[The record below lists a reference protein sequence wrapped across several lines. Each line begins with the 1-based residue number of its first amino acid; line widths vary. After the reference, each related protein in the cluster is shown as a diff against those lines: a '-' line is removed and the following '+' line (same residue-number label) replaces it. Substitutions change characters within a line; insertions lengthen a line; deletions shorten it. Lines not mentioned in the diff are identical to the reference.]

1 MEEKRESDG
10 RLSPPPLLRVTT
22 PNTGCVVGKD
32 SPRDDGS
39 RNVTGWT
46 SDVASANGEPA
57 TPTGPRYGDVL
68 STRQVTLK
76 ASNGAIVVQA
86 DVSPQDFDV
95 LKVLAKGRFGIV
107 LMVRKKDDEKIYAV
121 KTLHTSAL
129 TLHNP
134 LLQTENIVLLHLNH
148 PFLTTLSCAIH
159 TPDKL
164 FVVTDFCP
172 GNDLSFWLR
181 QDRRFSEA
189 KARLVAAEILLA
201 LQELHSHDIIYG
213 DLKPQNVLL
222 DVDGHIRLT
231 YFGLPHVPIT
241 VAGAPGLPKT
251 STTCSSPEHF
261 PPEVLEQKSYGK
273 AVDWWSFGT
282 LIYEMLTGTS
292 PFRHQDIQQM
302 RYTIIKSPIEFPWFL
317 SAEASSLLAGLLER
331 KVSDRLG
338 SGPTGVKEIKSHP
351 FFAGL
356 DWNQVYDK
364 QVSPPFQP
372 QNPLD
377 SSRGGALSSVDS
389 TPSTP
394 TSPARPQPTGSSS
407 GFDTSTATPIDPIY
421 SPTNPAYT
429 PTSPAYS
436 PTSPAYT
443 PTSPAYS
450 PTSPA
455 YSPISPAYSPTS
467 PAYSPPTGGLS
478 FGIPASTP
486 ASAVSPLYTS
496 GFSFGAT
503 TPAPANP
510 AALTGGFAFG
520 APTGAQTSFSVGGS
534 SFGSSSFGT
543 PSSAPFSP
551 DTRLHPTGTFGT
563 TSGPAPF
570 SSFTFGAPVSTPA
583 SPFNPPPTSGFSAF
597 GASPAASRSSSTPFG
612 TGGFGS
618 STTSAFAVT
627 PSFGS
632 ATTPVTSPFT
642 QGFSFGGTAAKP
654 ATFSS
659 PPDSKSFQPAVG
671 FGSFSSTLPGALP
684 QPSLSSPSSGLH
696 FGETPSTERIRPS
709 HTYSSGY
716 VFGVPQASPVYPSQ
730 TPTAQIS
737 SFGATTSQKVRFVY
751 QETPPDAEIYE
762 ALSPKNATKLATR
775 SLARSL
781 EDRRDHVHFTAFG
794 PAVVA
799 PLEQF
804 ALDIWAFLASQR
816 EDVVEQAT
824 QANQGAIQI
833 TREAMMAVRRGAK
846 VSITLQVPETFA
858 IDSSPTQMLTWQG
871 NETSVRFLVRCRERV
886 FNCQSVLKV
895 TIVFGST
902 VSVLCSYVTVS
913 SIAGDKKDMTE
924 MKSTFEQLP
933 MSYNEIP
940 FHQIKLKEQVGSG
953 HFGDAFRANL
963 DGKEVVVKT
972 IRAQAFGD
980 GSTDQIVKEFQHEAA
995 VLNMFGHHPN
1005 VVPFVG
1011 ASTDPSQT
1019 LALITEYLPH
1029 GNVEQQ
1035 RGSLDQVAKIKV
1047 LHGAAQGLANMHEG
1061 RFVHRDIAARNC
1073 LVDMTSCCDIQ
1084 AKLCDF
1090 GLSRRVALIGMQ
1102 WMKRGGV
1109 GPLKYMAPESLQ
1121 PPYSFSYKSD
1131 AYSFGVFMWE
1141 TFSNTPPF
1149 PSMAPAEA
1157 AAYVLEG
1164 GRLDTS
1170 KCEIIPPPMAEIMTQ
1185 CFQEDPSKRPTLV
1198 QVEQQLLACLQA
1210 SHEKTPNFL

>member
-10 RLSPPPLLRVTT
+10 RLSPPPLLSVTT

-68 STRQVTLK
+68 STRQVTIK

-241 VAGAPGLPKT
+241 VAGVPGLPKT
-251 STTCSSPEHF
+251 STTCSSPEYF

-317 SAEASSLLAGLLER
+317 LAEASSLLAGLLER

-436 PTSPAYT
+436 PTNPAYTPTSPAYSPTSPAYT

-467 PAYSPPTGGLS
+467 PA
-478 FGIPASTP
+478 
-486 ASAVSPLYTS
+486 
-496 GFSFGAT
+496 
-503 TPAPANP
+503 
-510 AALTGGFAFG
+510 
-520 APTGAQTSFSVGGS
+520 
-534 SFGSSSFGT
+534 
-543 PSSAPFSP
+543 
-551 DTRLHPTGTFGT
+551 
-563 TSGPAPF
+563 
-570 SSFTFGAPVSTPA
+570 
-583 SPFNPPPTSGFSAF
+583 
-597 GASPAASRSSSTPFG
+597 
-612 TGGFGS
+612 
-618 STTSAFAVT
+618 
-627 PSFGS
+627 
-632 ATTPVTSPFT
+632 
-642 QGFSFGGTAAKP
+642 
-654 ATFSS
+654 
-659 PPDSKSFQPAVG
+659 
-671 FGSFSSTLPGALP
+671 
-684 QPSLSSPSSGLH
+684 
-696 FGETPSTERIRPS
+696 

-781 EDRRDHVHFTAFG
+781 EDRRDHVHFTAYG

-858 IDSSPTQMLTWQG
+858 FDSSPTQMLTWQG

-886 FNCQSVLKV
+886 FNCQSVLKA

-924 MKSTFEQLP
+924 MKSTFEPLP

-1073 LVDMTSCCDIQ
+1073 LVDMTSCCDVQ

-1185 CFQEDPSKRPTLV
+1185 CFQVDPSKRPTLV

>member
-1 MEEKRESDG
+1 MLKYTKRCPQ
-10 RLSPPPLLRVTT
+10 RMPP
-22 PNTGCVVGKD
+22 N
-32 SPRDDGS
+32 
-39 RNVTGWT
+39 
-46 SDVASANGEPA
+46 
-57 TPTGPRYGDVL
+57 
-68 STRQVTLK
+68 
-76 ASNGAIVVQA
+76 
-86 DVSPQDFDV
+86 
-95 LKVLAKGRFGIV
+95 
-107 LMVRKKDDEKIYAV
+107 
-121 KTLHTSAL
+121 
-129 TLHNP
+129 
-134 LLQTENIVLLHLNH
+134 LQ
-148 PFLTTLSCAIH
+148 
-159 TPDKL
+159 
-164 FVVTDFCP
+164 
-172 GNDLSFWLR
+172 
-181 QDRRFSEA
+181 
-189 KARLVAAEILLA
+189 
-201 LQELHSHDIIYG
+201 QE
-213 DLKPQNVLL
+213 V
-222 DVDGHIRLT
+222 
-231 YFGLPHVPIT
+231 
-241 VAGAPGLPKT
+241 
-251 STTCSSPEHF
+251 
-261 PPEVLEQKSYGK
+261 
-273 AVDWWSFGT
+273 W
-282 LIYEMLTGTS
+282 
-292 PFRHQDIQQM
+292 
-302 RYTIIKSPIEFPWFL
+302 
-317 SAEASSLLAGLLER
+317 
-331 KVSDRLG
+331 
-338 SGPTGVKEIKSHP
+338 
-351 FFAGL
+351 
-356 DWNQVYDK
+356 
-364 QVSPPFQP
+364 
-372 QNPLD
+372 
-377 SSRGGALSSVDS
+377 
-389 TPSTP
+389 
-394 TSPARPQPTGSSS
+394 
-407 GFDTSTATPIDPIY
+407 
-421 SPTNPAYT
+421 PAY
-429 PTSPAYS
+429 
-436 PTSPAYT
+436 
-443 PTSPAYS
+443 
-450 PTSPA
+450 
-455 YSPISPAYSPTS
+455 
-467 PAYSPPTGGLS
+467 
-478 FGIPASTP
+478 
-486 ASAVSPLYTS
+486 
-496 GFSFGAT
+496 
-503 TPAPANP
+503 
-510 AALTGGFAFG
+510 
-520 APTGAQTSFSVGGS
+520 
-534 SFGSSSFGT
+534 
-543 PSSAPFSP
+543 
-551 DTRLHPTGTFGT
+551 
-563 TSGPAPF
+563 
-570 SSFTFGAPVSTPA
+570 
-583 SPFNPPPTSGFSAF
+583 
-597 GASPAASRSSSTPFG
+597 
-612 TGGFGS
+612 
-618 STTSAFAVT
+618 
-627 PSFGS
+627 
-632 ATTPVTSPFT
+632 
-642 QGFSFGGTAAKP
+642 
-654 ATFSS
+654 
-659 PPDSKSFQPAVG
+659 
-671 FGSFSSTLPGALP
+671 
-684 QPSLSSPSSGLH
+684 
-696 FGETPSTERIRPS
+696 
-709 HTYSSGY
+709 
-716 VFGVPQASPVYPSQ
+716 
-730 TPTAQIS
+730 
-737 SFGATTSQKVRFVY
+737 
-751 QETPPDAEIYE
+751 
-762 ALSPKNATKLATR
+762 
-775 SLARSL
+775 
-781 EDRRDHVHFTAFG
+781 G

-858 IDSSPTQMLTWQG
+858 FDSSPTQMLTWQG

-886 FNCQSVLKV
+886 FNCQSVLKA

-924 MKSTFEQLP
+924 MKSTFEPLP

-1073 LVDMTSCCDIQ
+1073 LVDMTSCCDVQ

-1185 CFQEDPSKRPTLV
+1185 CFQVDPSKRPTLV